1 MDSDL
6 KSPDNERRT
15 PGGVAQSGSGQA
27 GRQEPTHLVIGRV
40 VGAFGIRGE
49 LKVRIDTDDPERFA
63 LLDKVYLG
71 ERRVRFEVDS
81 SRLHQRN
88 ALMTL
93 RGIADRDAAEKWRG
107 AYVYIDVADALPLEE
122 GEYYHHQVVGLA
134 VSTEEGEDLGR
145 VTEILTTG
153 ANDVFIIQGPRG
165 EILLPHIADV
175 VLDVNLDAGTITVRV
190 PEGLL

>member
-1 MDSDL
+1 
-6 KSPDNERRT
+6 
-15 PGGVAQSGSGQA
+15 
-27 GRQEPTHLVIGRV
+27 